1 MLSEWCGAG
10 IAGSSKHTVAGWLPA
25 DMTISAPTAN
35 GRTVKPM
42 EAEKD
47 NSAKRYLQQIR
58 RLDTKI
64 NRDIE
69 ELHRLKAMVT
79 KITPTLK
86 PDVVSCGGGTQ
97 DKLAEA
103 MAKIIDL
110 EAEFNREIDRLVDAR
125 TAVTATIDKVED
137 ARLHTVLNMRY
148 VQFKTW
154 EQIACYMGRSY
165 QWVCKL
171 HGTALKVIEK
181 IIKISE
187 ENDIS

>member
-1 MLSEWCGAG
+1 
-10 IAGSSKHTVAGWLPA
+10 
-25 DMTISAPTAN
+25 
-35 GRTVKPM
+35 M

-86 PDVVSCGGGTQ
+86 PDVVSGGGGTQ

-110 EAEFNREIDRLVDAR
+110 EAEINREIDRLVDAR

-148 VQFKTW
+148 VQFKTF
-154 EQIACYMGRSY
+154 EQIAADMNYTYR
-165 QWVCKL
+165 WVCIM
-171 HGTALKVIEK
+171 HGRALQEVEK
-181 IIKISE
+181 IMNGEKS
-187 ENDIS
+187 SF